1 LLKEKKLPSLKH
13 SVVRLLQQSVSHVL
27 LIERRVITTQTGLV
41 KEPRA
46 VVGVVWTDN
55 DGLWHPTPCMVAM
68 QPIPVN

>member
-1 LLKEKKLPSLKH
+1 
-13 SVVRLLQQSVSHVL
+13 
-27 LIERRVITTQTGLV
+27 VITTKTGLV

-68 QPIPVN
+68 QTIPVN